1 MAEKRYKYTAKIKQ
15 PQTVG
20 NIKLSPEGGALSE
33 REIKTVKKDAY
44 GASLLEKGLLVI
56 GNEPVTDTKTPQ
68 ATPSG
73 GSGEAVPEF
82 EAKGASKKHSDR
94 PEDHA
99 GWKPE

>member
-1 MAEKRYKYTAKIKQ
+1 MMKKYKYEAKIKQ

-20 NIKLSPEGGALSE
+20 DIKLSPQGGTLSE

-56 GNEPVTDTKTPQ
+56 GKEPVTDMDTPP
-68 ATPSG
+68 APAG
-73 GSGEAVPEF
+73 GDVGETVPYF
-82 EAKGASKKHSDR
+82 EANNASTKDR